1 MSDLMLPDRAL
12 RNGIGAWRYLIVAVT
27 VLLALFLLLPLVVI
41 IPASFTS
48 GEFLETFPKTLSLRW
63 YREIFTDPAW
73 RAAFGL
79 SAKLSV
85 VDAVLAT
92 VLGTAA
98 ALAVGR
104 VDRARRWLR
113 TAFLAP
119 LILPEIVYALGIYNL
134 IYELDLTPSSWFI
147 VPGQTCLAFPLVFI
161 AVSSGIARIDP
172 AILRAARSLGA
183 NWVTIVWQI
192 ELPLLSRH
200 IAAAATFALAFC
212 FDNIVMALF
221 LATPGSSTLPVQIYT
236 TAQSEVSPAIASA
249 GVVVMVVALVIL
261 SLVPL
266 IMRTRTSRG
275 GTGR

>member
-1 MSDLMLPDRAL
+1 MSQPTLSDSAL
-12 RNGIGAWRYLIVAVT
+12 RDGVGVWRFVIVAITAV
-27 VLLALFLLLPLVVI
+27 LALFLVLPLIVI
-41 IPASFTS
+41 IPASFTA

-63 YREIFTDPAW
+63 YDEIFSDPTW

-79 SAKLSV
+79 SAKLSI

-92 VLGTAA
+92 ILGTCA

-104 VDRARRWLR
+104 VKRARRWLR

-134 IYELDLTPSSWFI
+134 IYGLDLTPSSWFI

-161 AVSSGIARIDP
+161 AVSSGLARIDP
-172 AILRAARSLGA
+172 TVVQAAQSLGA
-183 NWVTIVWQI
+183 SWTAIVWQI
-192 ELPLLSRH
+192 ELPLLVRH

-212 FDNIVMALF
+212 FDNVVMALF
-221 LATPGSSTLPVQIYT
+221 LATPGSSTLPVQIYS
-236 TAQSEVSPAIASA
+236 TAESEVSPAIASA
-249 GVVVMVVALVIL
+249 GVVVMVVALAMV

-266 IMRTRTSRG
+266 IMRTRRSSG
-275 GTGR
+275 GRAR